1 MNTYRFDLILED
13 CLSRID
19 RGEKLQDILD
29 SYPKLEGRLEPL
41 VQAALTGRM
50 QPKPVPS
57 SGAIR
62 IGKNTMLAEL
72 SALKGKDSHKKK
84 ETILV
89 TERKP
94 VRWLEQFADLILRRT
109 GSGLNPVYRLVIV
122 GIFLLLVGSAFT
134 INASASSLPGDRLY
148 DLKLNLEKVRMVLV
162 FNPESRQELAKKF
175 EEKRRLEVEQLLE
188 EGQVQQ
194 VAFFGTID
202 KMDFSIRSISGVPVK
217 LGPEVELKG
226 DIEEGTEVVVAAVTQ
241 EDGTVL
247 ATKISKAVEV
257 GDEADLTS
265 DEEPGVTVDDEDK
278 DKEEKDK
285 EDKEKED
292 KDKED
297 KDKEDKDKEDKD
309 KEDKEKEDKDKEDK
323 EKEDKDKEDKE
334 KEDKD
339 KEDKDKEDKEKE
351 DKEKEDKEK
360 EDKEKEDKDKDK

>member
-1 MNTYRFDLILED
+1 LNNYRFDLILED

-19 RGEKLQDILD
+19 RGETLHDILD

-41 VQAALTGRM
+41 VQAALTGRR

-72 SALKGKDSHKKK
+72 PALKQKDSIKKK

-89 TERKP
+89 SNQKP
-94 VRWLEQFADLILRRT
+94 GQWLEQFADQILRRT
-109 GSGLNPVYRLVIV
+109 GPGLKPVYRLVIV
-122 GIFLLLVGSAFT
+122 GVFLLLVGSAFT

-148 DLKLNLEKVRMVLV
+148 DLKLGLEKVQMVLV
-162 FNPESRQELAKKF
+162 FNPESRKELVQKF
-175 EEKRRLEVEQLLE
+175 EEKRRSEVEQLLE

-194 VAFFGTID
+194 AAFLGAIE

-217 LGPEVELKG
+217 LGPEVEVKG
-226 DIEEGTEVVVAAVTQ
+226 DIEEGTEVVVEAVTR

-247 ATKISKAVEV
+247 AAEISGADEEV
-257 GDEADLTS
+257 DDADETS
-265 DEEPGVTVDDEDK
+265 DEEQDDADETSDEEQDVVVDDED
-278 DKEEKDK
+278 
-285 EDKEKED
+285 EDKED

-309 KEDKEKEDKDKEDK
+309 KEDKD
-323 EKEDKDKEDKE
+323 

-339 KEDKDKEDKEKE
+339 KEDKDKEDKDKE
-351 DKEKEDKEK
+351 DKD
-360 EDKEKEDKDKDK
+360 KEDKDKDK

>member
-19 RGEKLQDILD
+19 RGETLQKILD

-41 VQAALTGRM
+41 VQAALRGRM

-72 SALKGKDSHKKK
+72 PALKRKDSIKKK

-89 TERKP
+89 SEREP
-94 VRWLEQFADLILRRT
+94 VRWLEQFTDQILRRT
-109 GSGLNPVYRLVIV
+109 GSGLKPVYRLVIV
-122 GIFLLLVGSAFT
+122 GVFLLLVGSAFT

-148 DLKLNLEKVRMVLV
+148 DLKLGLEKVQMVLV
-162 FNPESRQELAKKF
+162 FNPESRKELAQKF
-175 EEKRRLEVEQLLE
+175 EEKRRSEVEQLLE
-188 EGQVQQ
+188 ERRVQQ

-217 LGPEVELKG
+217 LGPEVEVKG
-226 DIEEGTEVVVAAVTQ
+226 DIEEGTEVVVEAVTQ

-247 ATKISKAVEV
+247 ATELTEVVEEV
-257 GDEADLTS
+257 DDTDQAS
-265 DEEPGVTVDDEDK
+265 DEEQDVIADD
-278 DKEEKDK
+278 EEKDK
-285 EDKEKED
+285 EDKDKENQDKED
-292 KDKED
+292 KDKEEKDKED

-309 KEDKEKEDKDKEDK
+309 KEEKD
-323 EKEDKDKEDKE
+323 

-339 KEDKDKEDKEKE
+339 KEDKDKEDK
-351 DKEKEDKEK
+351 DKEEKDKENQG
-360 EDKEKEDKDKDK
+360 KEK